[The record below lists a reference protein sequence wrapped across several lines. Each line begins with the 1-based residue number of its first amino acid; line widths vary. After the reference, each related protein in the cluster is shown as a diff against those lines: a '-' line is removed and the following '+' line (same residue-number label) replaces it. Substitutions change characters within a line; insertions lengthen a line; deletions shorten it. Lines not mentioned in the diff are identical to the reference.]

1 MLLAAMLAMVMVS
14 AAPAFAQPAATQVQ
28 GIVANDS
35 IVQACQQLLQQNN
48 PQTIN
53 QAATQANVIAGVTQT
68 GTANVVSAQNTQS
81 AAQTGATQI
90 GIQECL
96 QIVQARPTPPPP
108 PGPPPP
114 PPPPGPPPPP
124 KAAPPPPKAAPPPP
138 GPAPAPAPAPPK
150 AAPPPPK
157 AAPPPPPPKAAP
169 PPPPAK
175 AQLPP
180 TGGASLI
187 ALGAGALVVGGGLLA
202 RRIIK

>member
-1 MLLAAMLAMVMVS
+1 MKKLMLLISMLAMLLLA

-35 IVQACQQLLQQNN
+35 VVQACQQLLQQNN

-53 QAATQANVIAGVTQT
+53 QGATQV
-68 GTANVVSAQNTQS
+68 NVVAILTQDGSGNAVVVTNAQN
-81 AAQTGATQI
+81 AQQIGATQI
-90 GIQECL
+90 GVQECN

-114 PPPPGPPPPP
+114 PPPP
-124 KAAPPPPKAAPPPP
+124 PPP
-138 GPAPAPAPAPPK
+138 GPPAPSPPAPG
-150 AAPPPPK
+150 
-157 AAPPPPPPKAAP
+157 
-169 PPPPAK
+169 PPPAVK
-175 AQLPP
+175 TAVLPA

-187 ALGAGALVVGGGLLA
+187 ALGAGALLVGGGLLA